1 MASSA
6 KVKWSIPLEDHGSAV
21 KMYHVQLRQLQAR
34 AASAAGGSS
43 SSDGESDGCS
53 DWQEVYAGPTLEFII
68 SKLRPGSRYEVRVAA
83 ANAVGVGKWS
93 AAVELATP
101 LRAPP
106 PPAELAAEPDAEQL
120 GSVAVSW
127 KQVAPGPD
135 SAAAVSVY
143 LEAAAGSSKEAAAKA
158 TVPVAEGSQA
168 VLQGLRPGG
177 TYNIRARSVGAGST
191 GHSAWC
197 EPVAVVLPA
206 PLVPAQEEEAA
217 VDAGKRPGKAKGG
230 KGAAVKA
237 VALKGDSA
245 DTDVQQRKAV
255 RGKKVVVIETRKLV
269 KPKPLLKRL
278 ETKAKKYKWH
288 IVGVVLLMVV
298 VAWLFLWLRS
308 KRVGGAELLI

>member
-1 MASSA
+1 MATSA
-6 KVKWSIPLEDHGSAV
+6 KVKWSIPLEDHGSPV

-34 AASAAGGSS
+34 AASAAGGGS
-43 SSDGESDGCS
+43 SSDGESEGCS

-68 SKLRPGSRYEVRVAA
+68 SKLQPGSRYEVRVAA

-101 LRAPP
+101 LQAPP
-106 PPAELAAEPDAEQL
+106 PPAELAADPDAEQL
-120 GSVAVSW
+120 GCLPVSW
-127 KQVAPGPD
+127 QQVAPGPD

-197 EPVAVVLPA
+197 EPVTVVLPA

-217 VDAGKRPGKAKGG
+217 ADAAKRPGKAKGG
-230 KGAAVKA
+230 KGAAAKA
-237 VALKGDSA
+237 VKGDSA
-245 DTDVQQRKAV
+245 DTDVQQRKAA
-255 RGKKVVVIETRKLV
+255 RGKKVVVIETQRKLV

-288 IVGVVLLMVV
+288 IIGVVLLMVV

-308 KRVGGAELLI
+308 KKVGGAELLI